1 MRSGAIFTTMF
12 NGILEII
19 NNSKSKNFYDTCKEL
34 EACINT
40 DGDFINTLRQIGVI
54 PEAITHDSTEEKLF
68 AKASDIVL
76 SRTFRE
82 LGLKSTVLNE
92 RADSADVI
100 AESKIHGYTLV
111 ADAKAFRLSRTAKN
125 QKDFKVSALSSWRKD
140 NDFAVL
146 CSPYFQ
152 YPARISQIYAQALTH
167 NVCLFSWEHL
177 IFMIENGIVENEN
190 LNLSEI
196 WSFCDKFSRQVLVS
210 DMKNNFLPELNNFLS
225 DFLNIDKEI
234 FNASLNT
241 QIISIIERSNH
252 EKTYW
257 NEEIRRIK
265 NYSRQKAID
274 ELIASRRIYEKL
286 NQINT
291 YVNNILQ

>member
-1 MRSGAIFTTMF
+1 MRSGVIFVIMF
-12 NGILEII
+12 NDILEII
-19 NNSKSKNFYDTCKEL
+19 YNSKNKNFYETCKEL
-34 EACINT
+34 EACIST
-40 DGDFINTLRQIGVI
+40 DEDFINTLRQIEII

-76 SRTFRE
+76 SRAFRE
-82 LGLKSTVLNE
+82 LGLKSIVLNE

-241 QIISIIERSNH
+241 QIISIIERSDH

-291 YVNNILQ
+291 YINNISQ